1 MAPVAAFCGDDMA
14 EAMPLSVILD
24 QIESMPD
31 DRTIY
36 VAEANQLT
44 PITKAVA
51 VAELTGRT
59 AGLARSRNCRALAGV
74 QPARGTAIA

>member
-1 MAPVAAFCGDDMA
+1 MA

-31 DRTIY
+31 DLTIY

-44 PITKAVA
+44 PMTKASSRGRVHRPNC
-51 VAELTGRT
+51 RT
-59 AGLARSRNCRALAGV
+59 AGLARGRNCRALAGV